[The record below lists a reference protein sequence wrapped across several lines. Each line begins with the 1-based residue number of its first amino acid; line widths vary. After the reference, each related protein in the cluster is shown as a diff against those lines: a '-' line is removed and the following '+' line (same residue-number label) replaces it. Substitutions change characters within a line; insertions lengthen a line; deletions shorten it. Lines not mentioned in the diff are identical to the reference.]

1 MGKLV
6 RENIIEEGYGAGF
19 SMNSF
24 KGGLGGTTR
33 GGFGGASNFGGQ
45 NSMYTYEV
53 KPLNHTLE
61 QKPTVDANSQV
72 EQIQLGSKI
81 RGIPVR
87 SNATPDR
94 KYVTG
99 LVREIVQTDN
109 GAIKYY
115 IVQNEDNQLP
125 VKIDPLT
132 TKLVIFDPVEYYD
145 DVSLTTDNITSRRE
159 EKIKALRKG
168 KVVRESIN
176 EGSYDSELHHW
187 LIRTLDRY
195 NEGDSIE
202 AVGSIFR
209 KAFYPRL
216 NKNQVYKKLAAKGI
230 DNPKLIKDLFDR
242 FDDLIRGA
250 GNI

>member
-1 MGKLV
+1 MKIV

-81 RGIPVR
+81 RGIPIR
-87 SNATPDR
+87 SNITPVR

-115 IVQNEDNQLP
+115 IVQNQDNQLM

-168 KVVRESIN
+168 KVVRESI
-176 EGSYDSELHHW
+176 
-187 LIRTLDRY
+187 T
-195 NEGDSIE
+195 
-202 AVGSIFR
+202 
-209 KAFYPRL
+209 
-216 NKNQVYKKLAAKGI
+216 
-230 DNPKLIKDLFDR
+230 
-242 FDDLIRGA
+242 
-250 GNI
+250 

>member
-1 MGKLV
+1 MKIV
-6 RENIIEEGYGAGF
+6 RESIIEEGYGAGF

-45 NSMYTYEV
+45 NSMYTYEI

-81 RGIPVR
+81 RGIAVR
-87 SNATPDR
+87 SNATPDK

-99 LVREIVQTDN
+99 IVNKIAQTDD

-115 IVQNEDNQLP
+115 VVLDQDNQLP

-145 DVSLTTDNITSRRE
+145 DVSVTTDNIPSRRK
-159 EKIKALRKG
+159 EKIEAARKG
-168 KVVRESIN
+168 KVVRESISTN
-176 EGSYDSELHHW
+176 DEDESPEESAKS
-187 LIRTLDRY
+187 TLKDQER
-195 NEGDSIE
+195 
-202 AVGSIFR
+202 R
-209 KAFYPRL
+209 KSLPKL
-216 NKNQVYKKLAAKGI
+216 SKNKNKNISIHPPIKKEA
-230 DNPKLIKDLFDR
+230 
-242 FDDLIRGA
+242 
-250 GNI
+250 